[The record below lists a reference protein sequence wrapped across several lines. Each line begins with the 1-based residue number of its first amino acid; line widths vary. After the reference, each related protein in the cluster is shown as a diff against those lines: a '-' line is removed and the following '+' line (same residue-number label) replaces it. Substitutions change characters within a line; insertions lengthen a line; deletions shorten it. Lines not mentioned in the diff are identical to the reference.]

1 MRVEVRPLSVQGVP
15 LYTSQHKR
23 LPAIVGKLRI
33 AENRL
38 HRLGR
43 VVLCASLT
51 STSDG
56 LDTELL
62 PELTDAQVIWA
73 EDGFM
78 RIRGVEQVNGVQYAQ
93 TWNLKVL

>member
-1 MRVEVRPLSVQGVP
+1 MRVEVRPLNVQGVP
-15 LYTSQHKR
+15 LPASQHKR
-23 LPAIVGKLRI
+23 LPASVGKLRI

-43 VVLCASLT
+43 VVLCATLT
-51 STSDG
+51 SISDG

-62 PELTDAQVIWA
+62 PELTDVQVIWV

-78 RIRGVEQVNGVQYAQ
+78 RIRGIEQVGGVQYAQ
-93 TWNLKVL
+93 TWNLTVL